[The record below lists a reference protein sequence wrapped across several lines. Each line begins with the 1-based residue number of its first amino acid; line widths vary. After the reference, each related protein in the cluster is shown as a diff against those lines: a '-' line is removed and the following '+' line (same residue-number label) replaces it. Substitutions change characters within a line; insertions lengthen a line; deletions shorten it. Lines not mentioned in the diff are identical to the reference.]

1 MRVYFATHAT
11 TTDNEA
17 GMASGWRDAR
27 LSRSGIQ
34 QAEQL
39 GHRFEDKKLD
49 LICCS
54 DLTRAADTVRLAFD
68 DRLPVIVDRRLR
80 EIDYGDLNGAPV
92 EVVDPL
98 RQASMEKP
106 FPDGESYQQAV
117 ARAHDFYRELKDN
130 HSEKVALVVGHR
142 VTQFGLDTLAGVRSL
157 EDCLSTPF
165 RWQPYWEYEL

>member
-68 DRLPVIVDRRLR
+68 DRLPVIVDRRLKR
-80 EIDYGDLNGAPV
+80 SITATSMAHPSRWWTRYD
-92 EVVDPL
+92 
-98 RQASMEKP
+98 RQVWRSLFLMEKAINR
-106 FPDGESYQQAV
+106 Q
-117 ARAHDFYRELKDN
+117 
-130 HSEKVALVVGHR
+130 
-142 VTQFGLDTLAGVRSL
+142 
-157 EDCLSTPF
+157 
-165 RWQPYWEYEL
+165 